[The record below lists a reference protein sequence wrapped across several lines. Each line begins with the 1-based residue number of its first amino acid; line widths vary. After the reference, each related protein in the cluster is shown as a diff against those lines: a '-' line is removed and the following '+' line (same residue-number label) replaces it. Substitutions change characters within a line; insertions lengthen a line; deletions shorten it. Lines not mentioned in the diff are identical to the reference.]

1 MENSGVLF
9 WRSTAKKGS
18 TTSPQKCARPAVSTT
33 VAATAA
39 QERKEMV
46 RTTVSSRLIIRMASR
61 VSPML
66 VSMSRNITAIT
77 L

>member
-1 MENSGVLF
+1 M
-9 WRSTAKKGS
+9 
-18 TTSPQKCARPAVSTT
+18 
-33 VAATAA
+33 AATAA

-46 RTTVSSRLIIRMASR
+46 RSTVSSRLMMRMASR
-61 VSPML
+61 VRPML